1 LQNHGSADGG
11 LIVLDNGAYFWETSA
26 VFSER
31 ISEMEKRHENS
42 LKNLLE
48 AVAFEGYAFI
58 AKWKITRW
66 YGQVNFT
73 VAIRRDLRE
82 RWNSLIVD
90 ELGWSEVP
98 TLRLAE
104 VSGGDIVLM
113 KKTDFYKDT
122 E

>member
-1 LQNHGSADGG
+1 
-11 LIVLDNGAYFWETSA
+11 
-26 VFSER
+26 
-31 ISEMEKRHENS
+31 MEKRHENS

-66 YGQVNFT
+66 YGQSNFT

-82 RWNSLIVD
+82 RWKSLITD

-98 TLRLAE
+98 ILRLAE
-104 VSGGDIVLM
+104 VSGGGDIVLM
-113 KKTDFYKDT
+113 KKTDFYRDA